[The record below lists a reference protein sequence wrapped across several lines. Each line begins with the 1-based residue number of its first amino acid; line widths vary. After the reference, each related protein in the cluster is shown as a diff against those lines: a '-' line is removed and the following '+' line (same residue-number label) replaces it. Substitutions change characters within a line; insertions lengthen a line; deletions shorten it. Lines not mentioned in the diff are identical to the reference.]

1 LKVSQG
7 KFLFW
12 VERGTVTLH
21 LKIERRLRDETF
33 ESVKGECVISVE
45 DIGVPSILRLIR
57 ILDEDISDL
66 RTLRKRFIIKR

>member
-1 LKVSQG
+1 
-7 KFLFW
+7 LFW

>member
-1 LKVSQG
+1 M
-7 KFLFW
+7 FW